1 MFNND
6 DLKNIQDDLGK
17 KELISV
23 KTEVVLSS
31 QGYLV
36 NKNKECKR
44 AKINLL
50 IQAFDNP
57 DCLTEEQKRKL
68 LAQVNND

>member
-6 DLKNIQDDLGK
+6 DLKNIQVDLGK
-17 KELISV
+17 KELLSV
-23 KTEVVLSS
+23 KTEVALSS

-36 NKNKECKR
+36 NNSKKCKR

-50 IQAFDNP
+50 VQAFDNP
-57 DCLTEEQKRKL
+57 DCLNDEQKRKL
-68 LAQVNND
+68 IAQVNNL